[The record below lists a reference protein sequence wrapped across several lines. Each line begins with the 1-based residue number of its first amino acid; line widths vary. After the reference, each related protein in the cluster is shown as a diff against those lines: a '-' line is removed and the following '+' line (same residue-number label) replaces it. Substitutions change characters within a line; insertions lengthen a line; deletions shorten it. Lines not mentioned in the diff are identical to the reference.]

1 MLHYNFIH
9 LDIDSIIYRVLCYTD
24 HIAQGN
30 QRSLIDRRPKSDKQL
45 GLYYRISPLRVKLDI
60 MTAVILSVK

>member
-9 LDIDSIIYRVLCYTD
+9 LDIDSIIYRILCYTD

-30 QRSLIDRRPKSDKQL
+30 QWSLIDRRPKSDRQL
-45 GLYYRISPLRVKLDI
+45 GLYYRISPLRVERDI